1 MLNLK
6 DSYKIVISNNTDRK
20 QDAEYTRRKKNLIA
34 TRRLAKNQT
43 IKIIKS
49 QIMEKQSHS
58 TLLNSTEVWREKC
71 RMHDP
76 NTREPKKLQYIKD
89 VPRLY
94 VF

>member
-1 MLNLK
+1 MLNLRNN
-6 DSYKIVISNNTDRK
+6 YKVEVFNNADRE
-20 QDAEYTRRKKNLIA
+20 QDAEYTRRKKNLI
-34 TRRLAKNQT
+34 TRGRLIKNQT
-43 IKIIKS
+43 VKIVRS
-49 QIMEKQSHS
+49 QIAKKENHS

-89 VPRLY
+89 IPRLY